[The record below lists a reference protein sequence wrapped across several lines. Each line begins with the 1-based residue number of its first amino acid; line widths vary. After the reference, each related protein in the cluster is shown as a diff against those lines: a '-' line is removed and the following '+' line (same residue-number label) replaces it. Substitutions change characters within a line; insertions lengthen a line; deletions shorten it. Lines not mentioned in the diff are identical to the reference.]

1 MFFYR
6 SDDLDDFAQFATGQ
20 PHQNG
25 GGISPDGI
33 EHDYGYEDDE
43 MDFTPQNGYIP
54 DEPEFVPYHEEEPKP
69 APETK
74 APKERYDLSIL
85 CSTAFILNVLPCF
98 YQMRYKMYILI
109 KPSFLEKVESL

>member
-1 MFFYR
+1 MYLLLFYR
-6 SDDLDDFAQFATGQ
+6 SDDLDDFAQFATGH

-69 APETK
+69 DTEKK
-74 APKERYDLSIL
+74 APKERYDIGNIT
-85 CSTAFILNVLPCF
+85 CVFI
-98 YQMRYKMYILI
+98 
-109 KPSFLEKVESL
+109 